1 MCVRNANWIFTK
13 PLIAIYTNLNKRARN
28 GVYFKTENHN
38 SSSLST
44 FQHPASLRLPEQ
56 LHHRPNNIKHDIA
69 IKIPKLSKLMMY
81 ISTVPSSSS
90 SSSSQDKRQ
99 ALLVEQVSPRE
110 PE

>member
-1 MCVRNANWIFTK
+1 
-13 PLIAIYTNLNKRARN
+13 
-28 GVYFKTENHN
+28 
-38 SSSLST
+38 
-44 FQHPASLRLPEQ
+44 
-56 LHHRPNNIKHDIA
+56 
-69 IKIPKLSKLMMY
+69 MMY